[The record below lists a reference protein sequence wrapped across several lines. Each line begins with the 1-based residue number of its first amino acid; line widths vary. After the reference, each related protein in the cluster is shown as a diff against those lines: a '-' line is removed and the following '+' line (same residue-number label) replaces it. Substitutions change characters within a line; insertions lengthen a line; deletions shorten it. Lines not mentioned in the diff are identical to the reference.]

1 MSLTIPSVS
10 SPTWARVDAG
20 LYVVSRA
27 GEYLGSVDR
36 SHDGAYLAFDG
47 RATPVGRYD
56 TLREAKSAVLSV
68 PDPETARRERHT
80 QRVFQ
85 RVAAVSGVVAGSLAL
100 TAGTVVPFL

>member
-1 MSLTIPSVS
+1 MSLTIPGISA
-10 SPTWARVDAG
+10 PTWAHVDTG

-36 SHDGAYLAFDG
+36 AKDGSYLAFDG

-56 TLREAKSAVLSV
+56 TLSEAKRAVLSV
-68 PDPETARRERHT
+68 PDPAAERRERHV

-85 RVAAVSGVVAGSLAL
+85 KAAAVSGVVAGGLAL
-100 TAGTVVPFL
+100 TAGAVAPYL

>member
-1 MSLTIPSVS
+1 MSLTIPGVA

-36 SHDGAYLAFDG
+36 SNDGAYLAFDG

-56 TLREAKSAVLSV
+56 TLSEAKRAVLSV
-68 PDPETARRERHT
+68 PDPEAGRRDRQA
-80 QRVFQ
+80 QRVYQ
-85 RVAAVSGVVAGSLAL
+85 RVAAVSGVVAGGLAL

>member
-1 MSLTIPSVS
+1 MSLSIAGFP
-10 SPTWARVDAG
+10 SPTWAHVDTG

-36 SHDGAYLAFDG
+36 AKDGSYLAFDG

-56 TLREAKSAVLSV
+56 SLKEAQRAVLSV
-68 PDPETARRERHT
+68 PDPAADRREREI

-85 RVAAVSGVVAGSLAL
+85 KVAAVSGVVAGGMAL
-100 TAGTVVPFL
+100 TAGAVAPYL

>member
-10 SPTWARVDAG
+10 SPRWARVDAG

-36 SHDGAYLAFDG
+36 SNDGAYLAFDG